1 MLSMDTFGVSRVITI
16 PDSGSIPI
24 AEPVVEAD
32 RSCVLSRLSNDDFPI
47 CICTGG
53 RSFNALKLICMKM
66 VVKYLLETRVANTRN
81 EIIFPKELLLT
92 TVARQYVVDGI
103 KFEDFFDSHEK
114 AKEYISNKCK
124 SEKLTGR
131 SIKGDTVYTG
141 NVIAF
146 WDKVF
151 VNCVE
156 SPLFSW
162 MVKETRNNTSS
173 HIFTF

>member
-47 CICTGG
+47 CICTGS

-124 SEKLTGR
+124 SKKLTGR